1 MMMVALLIFLA
12 FSNATYTILTK
23 IDNEWKN
30 DSRAILSY
38 QARLLMDKFKIK
50 DTSLI
55 NDFIGFMVMFKNQ
68 VVLFKS
74 KSLKLSDKGRKNI
87 GERCDRGQTK
97 SSIIKLINDIL
108 NYDKYKLTKST
119 ITSITFINDK
129 DELERDENDKGNF
142 QKLEDKYIRNKYIKI
157 NTFQLCI
164 ELELTLRYFD
174 TIERDNKRWFFNS
187 VDTIINDI
195 EDMVK

>member
-1 MMMVALLIFLA
+1 
-12 FSNATYTILTK
+12 
-23 IDNEWKN
+23 
-30 DSRAILSY
+30 
-38 QARLLMDKFKIK
+38 
-50 DTSLI
+50 
-55 NDFIGFMVMFKNQ
+55 MVMFKNQ

-97 SSIIKLINDIL
+97 NSIIKLINNIL
-108 NYDKYKLTKST
+108 EYDKYKLNKST
-119 ITSITFINDK
+119 VTCITNYK
-129 DELERDENDKGNF
+129 KEKEHNDKGNF
-142 QKLEDKYIRNKYIKI
+142 QKIDDDDQTSRYFKI

-174 TIERDNKRWFFNS
+174 FEKKNGKRWFFNT
-187 VDTIINDI
+187 VDTIINQI